1 MGKAKVLVIGGGGR
15 EHALVRTLADDRD
28 VEHVFVAPGNGGTAA
43 MENVTNVALKD
54 PRDLVAF
61 ATREAIDLTV
71 VGPEQPL
78 VEGLVDHFRRH
89 DLPIFGFGKAAA
101 QLEGSKVFA
110 KRFMQKYAIPTA
122 PFWVFER
129 IRPALRFFQE
139 QFQEDPRRRFF
150 VKADELCAG
159 KGAFPAFRPEEA
171 EEALRKL
178 FEERFCGVGE
188 RVVVEEALRGQEASV
203 LALTDGR
210 TIATLPPAQDHKRAY
225 DDDQGPNTGGMG
237 AYAPAPLVDERV
249 YERVEQEI
257 LLPTLLGMEEEG
269 LTDSGVLY
277 LGLMIDPKGKPY
289 VLEYNVRFGDPETQ
303 PILALLESDLYPVL
317 KACVEGRLEGAELK
331 WREGAAVCVVVAVEG
346 YPERYTHQN
355 EEIHGLDEAEAMEDV
370 IVYHAGTEYRSGKFY
385 TRGGRVLGVT
395 GLGETIAEAR
405 ERAYAAVEKISFPG
419 MRYRRDIALKAL
431 AASAEGAGEA
441 GEVEEAEG

>member
-1 MGKAKVLVIGGGGR
+1 MAKVLVIGGGGR
-15 EHALVRTLADDRD
+15 EHALAKSLADDRD

-43 MENVTNVALKD
+43 VENVTNVPLKD

-61 ATREAIDLTV
+61 AAREAVDLTV

-78 VEGLVDHFRRH
+78 VEGIVDHFRRH
-89 DLPIFGFGKAAA
+89 DLPIFGFGKSAA

-129 IRPALRFFQE
+129 LKPALRFLQE
-139 QFQEDPRRRFF
+139 QFQEDPQRGFF

-159 KGAFPAFRPEEA
+159 KGAFPAFSGEEA

-178 FEERFCGVGE
+178 FEEKFCGVGK
-188 RVVVEEALRGQEASV
+188 RVVVEEALSGREASV

-225 DDDQGPNTGGMG
+225 DGDRGPNTGGMG
-237 AYAPAPLVDERV
+237 AYAPTPLVDERV

-257 LLPTLLGMEEEG
+257 LLPTLLGMEEER

-277 LGLMIDPKGKPY
+277 LGLMVDPKGKPY
-289 VLEYNVRFGDPETQ
+289 VLEYNVRFGDPEAQ

-317 KACVEGRLEGAELK
+317 KACVEGRLEGAPLE
-331 WREGAAVCVVVAVEG
+331 WREGAAVCVVLTVEG
-346 YPERYTHQN
+346 YPERSTHQN
-355 EEIHGLDEAEAMEDV
+355 EEIHGLDEAEQMENV
-370 IVYHAGTEYRSGKFY
+370 LVYHAGTEFRGGKFY
-385 TRGGRVLGVT
+385 TKGGRVLGVT
-395 GLGETIAEAR
+395 GVGPTIAEAR
-405 ERAYAAVEKISFPG
+405 ERAYAAVEKIHFNG
-419 MRYRRDIALKAL
+419 MRYRRDIALQAL
-431 AASAEGAGEA
+431 SPGG
-441 GEVEEAEG
+441 